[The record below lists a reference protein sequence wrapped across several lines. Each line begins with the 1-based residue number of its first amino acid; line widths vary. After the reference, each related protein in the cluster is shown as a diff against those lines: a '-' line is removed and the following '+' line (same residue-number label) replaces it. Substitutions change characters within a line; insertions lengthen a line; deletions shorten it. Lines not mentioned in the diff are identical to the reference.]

1 MLGLDGFYPKC
12 GVFGSCGSYIAS
24 ITAHAVIKVYIKNIM
39 YAFLSS
45 YTLNFHLIES

>member
-24 ITAHAVIKVYIKNIM
+24 IVHTCTAHAVIKVYIQNKNICFFKH
-39 YAFLSS
+39 ATAS
-45 YTLNFHLIES
+45 

>member
-24 ITAHAVIKVYIKNIM
+24 ITAHAVIKVYIQNKNICFFKH
-39 YAFLSS
+39 ATAS
-45 YTLNFHLIES
+45 